1 METFLNFPAMAIE
14 QIMSRIERIDQ
25 LIKMK
30 ATGSPE
36 ELAERLKI
44 SKRQVFRYL
53 DMIKNQGKNIHY
65 EPLRRSYTYKEWK
78 LYRWFCNTKLRLDSI
93 W

>member
-1 METFLNFPAMAIE
+1 METILNFPAMAIE
-14 QIMSRIERIDQ
+14 EILSRIERMDQ

-44 SKRQVFRYL
+44 SKRQVFR
-53 DMIKNQGKNIHY
+53 
-65 EPLRRSYTYKEWK
+65 
-78 LYRWFCNTKLRLDSI
+78 
-93 W
+93 